1 MKNKR
6 LWLVMLVMVLAFGMT
21 VMGCGDDESESEPE
35 QGPSK
40 LEGPLYG
47 LKFNGVEELTSYD
60 SSNLDPTAYD
70 FGCFAGA
77 EYTSLQ
83 GSIDYYA
90 IKVDSVWY
98 KRLKTTSSNEI
109 YWYFGL
115 NGKKMEKWE
124 DVKTTQGNAT
134 TWTPTLREEK
144 SFEYVNNEQRDEVKI
159 DGQVYKYKLESSKSN
174 NYNYTFTLE
183 YTDGST
189 ETYRSSGTIRFQI
202 LKIYFDGPSNAP
214 TLYLYSKDENKKKKK
229 IS

>member
-1 MKNKR
+1 
-6 LWLVMLVMVLAFGMT
+6 MLAVVLAFGMT
-21 VMGCGDDESESEPE
+21 VVGCGDDEDDPEPE
-35 QGPSK
+35 PGPSK

-47 LKFNGVEELTSYD
+47 LKFNGVEELTD
-60 SSNLDPTAYD
+60 SSNLDPTAD

-77 EYTSLQ
+77 EYTALK

-90 IKVDSVWY
+90 IKVDNVWY
-98 KRLKTTSSNEI
+98 KRPNTTSSNEI

-134 TWTPTLREEK
+134 TWTITLREEK

-174 NYNYTFTLE
+174 NYNYTSTFE
-183 YTDGST
+183 YVDGRT
-189 ETYRSSGTIRFQI
+189 ETYSSSGTIRFQI
-202 LKIYFDGPSNAP
+202 LKIYFDGPSNTP
-214 TLYLYSKDENKKKKK
+214 TLYLYSKDENSKTEK